1 MSAENP
7 QKKRA
12 VNYVNNRDFYEA
24 IKRYQEDVR
33 LAEEQGKPPP
43 IIPRYIGECITKIA
57 ERLSFHRNFIG
68 YDKGWK
74 SEMISDAIFDCLN
87 AVTKFNTKYE
97 NPFAYMSQ
105 IAWMAFVRRITTEK
119 KQMYIT
125 YKVYE
130 MEYVNNS
137 DFVGDPNASS
147 ELQLQDNLTNDHIR
161 NFVKDY
167 EGFMDRRREKNK
179 KRKEDNEN
187 STDN

>member
-1 MSAENP
+1 
-7 QKKRA
+7 
-12 VNYVNNRDFYEA
+12 
-24 IKRYQEDVR
+24 
-33 LAEEQGKPPP
+33 
-43 IIPRYIGECITKIA
+43 
-57 ERLSFHRNFIG
+57 
-68 YDKGWK
+68 
-74 SEMISDAIFDCLN
+74 MISDAIFDCLN